1 MVLTRNTAATRATKT
16 TTPIFILFFPSK
28 KLLGL
33 EEETLL
39 PDLDWTTEVAAA
51 GTAGDVL
58 GMSARLDI
66 CLTLNLIF

>member
-1 MVLTRNTAATRATKT
+1 MVLTRNTAATKATKT

-28 KLLGL
+28 KFLG
-33 EEETLL
+33 EDETLL
-39 PDLDWTTEVAAA
+39 PDLDWTTEVAAEV

-66 CLTLNLIF
+66 LF